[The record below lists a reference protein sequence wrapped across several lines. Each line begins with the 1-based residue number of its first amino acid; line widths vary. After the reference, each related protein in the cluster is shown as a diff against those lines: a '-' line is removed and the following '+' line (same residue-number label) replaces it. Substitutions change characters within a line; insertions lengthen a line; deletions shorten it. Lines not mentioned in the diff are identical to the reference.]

1 MQYRNIIHTLLLAI
15 MLLAMAPR
23 AFAQPGTLIDEVIAN
38 VGDNVILL
46 SDVESQYI
54 KFRMQGN
61 IDNAS
66 AIRCQILDNLLFQKL
81 LLTQAQLDSVEI
93 SDQNV
98 DAELDRRIRYYISQ
112 FGSKEKF
119 EEFYDKSIV
128 EIKEDFRETIRDQ
141 MMTEQVQATITADVK
156 ITPSEVK
163 SYYQQL
169 AADSLP
175 LINTEYQI
183 GQIVR
188 KPEVSQKEFDIA
200 RAKIKEIRDRVMAGE
215 KFETLAVLYSEDP
228 GSAKEGGSI
237 GTIGRG
243 ETYPAFEATAFNLK
257 KGEISDIVKS
267 QAGYHIIQMI
277 QRKGDY
283 VDVNHILI
291 RPKVNPYDLQKAYD
305 FVDSIAMVIK
315 SDTLTFEEAAKK
327 YSDDPGKING
337 GMLIN
342 PYTGSTWFSADELDP
357 QLFFTIDK
365 LEVGEISKAVKMTTE
380 EGTDAFRIVY
390 LKTRTTPHRA
400 NLKDD
405 YNKIQQ
411 WAQQEKEANALA
423 TWVKNKS
430 KKTYVTIDEKY
441 LQCPLLQKWVAK

>member
-128 EIKEDFRETIRDQ
+128 EIKEDFREIIRDQ

-169 AADSLP
+169 AKDSLP

-188 KPEVSQKEFDIA
+188 KPEISQKEFDIA